1 MHVHELPAQV
11 ANQIAAGEV
20 VERPASVVKE
30 LLENAIDAEAK
41 TITITV
47 SEAGMKQI
55 QVVDDGIGMSH
66 DDAVLA
72 FKRHATSKILTS
84 RDLFKIKTLGF
95 RGEALP
101 SIASVSEMILETS
114 DGEEGT
120 FLSLSDGAIVDD
132 HPTILRQGTRVLV
145 ENLFYNTPARLKY
158 VKSLNTELA
167 HITDIVTREAL
178 GHPEIAFHYEHEGRL
193 LLQTNGK
200 NQQQEVLASVY
211 GVKTARDMTHIHH
224 ETLDFTIDGYIAPP
238 DTTRASKNYISIFL
252 NGRYI
257 KNYTLNQ
264 AVIKGYQSKLMVG
277 RYPIAVIDIELDAQL
292 LDVNVHP
299 TKQEVRISKEPELY
313 EAIQSAIREVLQ
325 PMQRIPKALDKTP
338 FAWKEEEAVEQGALD
353 FKQARSE
360 AENTATGFEVAEDA
374 PKVSEEERGVYPKKK
389 IDGLNPTPES
399 TIEDKQIAMGE
410 DAPMNEDSLTAAN
423 QPTQEDAPP
432 ATSAS
437 ERTTTSTSGDH
448 SMFNPKQTT
457 RNPSFPEL
465 DYVGQLQ
472 ATYLITSDGENMYM
486 VDQHAAQERIK
497 YEYFREIIGDYGL
510 ERQSLLVPI
519 VLDYPPAEY
528 EKISQAQDK
537 IKDMGIELESF
548 GPTSFAIHEH
558 PAWMASGHVERDIQD
573 LIELAIT
580 DPEASVASYLESTA
594 IMMSCRL
601 SIKANHYLDDRQAK
615 QLLHDLAF
623 CENPYNCPHGRPV
636 LIRFTNYEIERMFKR
651 IQDPHVSKFNQ
662 HLH

>member
-1 MHVHELPAQV
+1 MRVHELPPQV

-30 LLENAIDAEAK
+30 LLENAIDAQA
-41 TITITV
+41 TTVTITV
-47 SEAGMKQI
+47 EEAGLKSI
-55 QVVDDGIGMSH
+55 QVVDNGIGMAH

-72 FKRHATSKILTS
+72 FKRHATSKITTS

-101 SIASVSEMILETS
+101 SIASVAELSLETS
-114 DGEEGT
+114 DGTEGT
-120 FLSLSDGAIVDD
+120 FLSLEDGEIVED
-132 HPTILRQGTRVLV
+132 HPTILRQGTSVRV

-158 VKSLNTELA
+158 VKSLTTELS

-178 GHPEIAFHYEHEGRL
+178 GHPEIAFHYQHEGKML
-193 LLQTNGK
+193 LTTNGK
-200 NQQQEVLASVY
+200 GRRAEVLAAVY
-211 GVKTARDMTHIHH
+211 GFQAAKSMQPITR
-224 ETLDFTIDGYIAPP
+224 ETPDFTISGYISAP
-238 DTTRASKNYISIFL
+238 DVTRASKNYISIFL

-277 RYPIAVIDIELDAQL
+277 RYPIAVVAIELDAQL

-313 EAIQSAIREVLQ
+313 EALVAAIQATLV
-325 PMQRIPKALDKTP
+325 PMQRIPKALEHTH
-338 FAWKEEEAVEQGALD
+338 FAWATETANEQTALD
-353 FKQARSE
+353 FKQAAPE
-360 AENTATGFEVAEDA
+360 FTVAE
-374 PKVSEEERGVYPKKK
+374 
-389 IDGLNPTPES
+389 ES
-399 TIEDKQIAMGE
+399 
-410 DAPMNEDSLTAAN
+410 
-423 QPTQEDAPP
+423 P
-432 ATSAS
+432 ATSAPQTDPLPAPAEDATPTSQAVTPARESTAAS
-437 ERTTTSTSGDH
+437 ERTEAQTPRSPKALVATPTGDH
-448 SMFNPKQTT
+448 SSFNPKQQV

-497 YEYFREIIGDYGL
+497 YEYFRAIIGEYGL
-510 ERQSLLVPI
+510 ESQTLLVPI
-519 VLDYPPAEY
+519 VLDYPQSEVAKVKQAKPKLAE
-528 EKISQAQDK
+528 
-537 IKDMGIELESF
+537 MGIELEDF
-548 GPTSFAIHEH
+548 GPTSFAIYHH
-558 PAWMASGHVERDIQD
+558 PAWMASGHIEQDIQD
-573 LIELAIT
+573 LIELALT
-580 DPEASVASYLESTA
+580 DPEASVASYRESTA

-601 SIKANHYLDDRQAK
+601 SIKANHYLDDREAK